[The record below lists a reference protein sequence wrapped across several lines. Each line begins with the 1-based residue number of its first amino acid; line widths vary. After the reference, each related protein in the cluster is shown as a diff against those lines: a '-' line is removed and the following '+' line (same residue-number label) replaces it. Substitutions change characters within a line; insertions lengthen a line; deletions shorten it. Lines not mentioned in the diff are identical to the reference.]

1 MERSKIKRLCI
12 LLIVIL
18 ISVTMIGWDHPL
30 EKAKAATLVKQWSF
44 YDASSNL
51 TYNCYEYSD
60 ASLKVV
66 EYFYGGSRTIYG
78 HAYLDKNGYPKA
90 AVDLTTSQYW
100 DFVISPHSSC
110 NLANCNCSK
119 RVKYLGV

>member
-1 MERSKIKRLCI
+1 
-12 LLIVIL
+12 
-18 ISVTMIGWDHPL
+18 MIGWDHPL

>member
-1 MERSKIKRLCI
+1 I

-18 ISVTMIGWDHPL
+18 ISVTMIGWTHPL

-78 HAYLDKNGYPKA
+78 HAYLDQNGYPKA

-100 DFVISPHSSC
+100 DFVINPHSWC